1 MCGRAECFDRASCV
15 DGDQEVC
22 LFGVYP
28 TDGGP
33 MSLFVCWVSGF
44 VGAWDSASPIV
55 GELLDKNKKM
65 FDRNADTQCFKIT
78 FKLNPFFAS
87 IFVFGNFLITID
99 GNVPV
104 CVQIMNDSVRFC

>member
-44 VGAWDSASPIV
+44 VGAWDSGSPIV
-55 GELLDKNKKM
+55 DCLLDGNDKCLTNAETFFEVYF
-65 FDRNADTQCFKIT
+65 FDYFQ
-78 FKLNPFFAS
+78 FFCM
-87 IFVFGNFLITID
+87 NLFLF
-99 GNVPV
+99 
-104 CVQIMNDSVRFC
+104 S